1 MQRSAVSID
10 ISAPPV
16 AARAVRLRTLAAPF
30 FLSGVAALVYQVCWQ
45 RLLFV
50 ALGTDIDSITIIVST
65 FMLGLGVGALAGGAL
80 ADRYPQRILT
90 LFAAAEA
97 GIGLFGLASPHL
109 IAGLGTAVVGQS
121 LAVIAA
127 ANFALLLI
135 PTTLMG
141 ATLPMLVA
149 LFAHR
154 QITVGVSIGGL
165 YCLNTFGA
173 ALGAIAVGFVAFY
186 FFDIN
191 TVIYGAAFINF
202 AVSALTIVIARAL
215 R

>member
-1 MQRSAVSID
+1 MQRSAVPLS
-10 ISAPPV
+10 ISASAP
-16 AARAVRLRTLAAPF
+16 ATRTVRLRTLAAPF

-80 ADRYPQRILT
+80 ADRYPDKILA
-90 LFAAAEA
+90 LFAGAEA
-97 GIGLFGLASPHL
+97 GIGLFGLVSPHL
-109 IAGLGTAVVGQS
+109 IAGVGTLVVGQS
-121 LAVIAA
+121 LAVIAT

-173 ALGAIAVGFVAFY
+173 ALGAIGVGFVAFY

-191 TVIYGAAFINF
+191 TVIYGAAAINF
-202 AVSALTIVIARAL
+202 LVSALTVVVARGL

>member
-1 MQRSAVSID
+1 MRAMQ
-10 ISAPPV
+10 
-16 AARAVRLRTLAAPF
+16 LRTLAAPF

-80 ADRYPQRILT
+80 ADRYPERILT
-90 LFAAAEA
+90 LFAGAEA

-109 IAGLGTAVVGQS
+109 IAGVGAAVVGQS

-127 ANFALLLI
+127 ANFTLLLI

-173 ALGAIAVGFVAFY
+173 ALGAIGVGFVAFY
-186 FFDIN
+186 FLDIN
-191 TVIYGAAFINF
+191 TVIYSAAVINF
-202 AVSALTIVIARAL
+202 LVSALTLAIARAP

>member
-1 MQRSAVSID
+1 MTENVLPTRTPSVF
-10 ISAPPV
+10 
-16 AARAVRLRTLAAPF
+16 RLRTLAAPF
-30 FLSGVAALVYQVCWQ
+30 LLSGVAALAYQVCWQ

-65 FMLGLGVGALAGGAL
+65 FMLGLGVGSVMGGEI
-80 ADRYPQRILT
+80 ADRFPNRILW

-97 GIGLFGLASPHL
+97 GIGVFGLFSPLL
-109 IAGLGTAVVGQS
+109 IAALGSVVIHQS
-121 LAVIAA
+121 LPAIAA

-149 LFAHR
+149 LLVRR
-154 QITVGVSIGGL
+154 QLSVGVSIGGL
-165 YCLNTFGA
+165 YCLNTLGA
-173 ALGAIAVGFVAFY
+173 ALGAIAVGFVCFY
-186 FFDIN
+186 FLEIN
-191 TVIYGAAFINF
+191 TVVYVAASINF
-202 AVSALTIVIARAL
+202 LVGGVTLLIARGQ